1 MKKIN
6 LKKPTRNQ
14 VIRICNLLS
23 VPLQFLGCC
32 VLYLVIEALSRHSL
46 WEAWQYMTGSSL
58 IFLYNA
64 FLIFTTSLVVY
75 LFKHRI
81 LARTIVG
88 CFWFLLGCVN
98 GFLLLNRV
106 TPFTGPDL
114 KLISDALRILNKY
127 LSPGLVVTVL
137 IGLGILV
144 LFFIWM
150 FRKGWKFQGKIR
162 YWLNIPLILLG
173 VAAFVLTSK
182 LAIDNRLLSTYF
194 GNIAYAYQDY
204 GYPYCLAVTIFDIGI
219 SEPNGYSKAVM
230 EDIVHSEG
238 EIKKTKEKN
247 TDVNILFLQLETFI
261 DPTEVNFLSFSED
274 PIPNFRKLSEEYS
287 SGYYKVPAVGAGTAN
302 TEFESITGMSLH
314 YFGAGEYPY
323 KTILKETTCESAAY
337 DLKKLGY
344 STHAIHNNEANFYGR
359 RTVFSR
365 LGFDTFTSEEY
376 MPDISDTT
384 PMGWVKDHILTDEI
398 FKAMESTE
406 GPDYVYTIS
415 VQGHGDYPT
424 EPVLSDPEIKVT
436 GAESEEKNNAWEYY
450 VNQLHE
456 MDQFVK
462 ELTDRLSEFDE
473 RVVLVMYGDHL
484 PTMDLKVEDMKNRYL
499 FQTKYVMWSNF
510 DMKKKDKNIAA
521 YQMAAEVFNRLGIHE
536 GTVFNY
542 HQTRKGTRNYQLDLQ
557 ALQYDILY
565 GKQYVYGGE
574 NPFAATQMQ
583 LGIYPATLERLE
595 SIGNG
600 SYYVYGT
607 NFTASSRLEINK
619 ELQETQYISP
629 TQLLVQ
635 NVELAD
641 GDQVSVAT
649 QSNSSTKKVLSRTD
663 YLTYNEDNGE
673 LMSQESYQ
681 AKKSAKA
688 MIERLKEQHEKEQAD
703 EQADD
708 GQTQE
713 ETTTEETTPELS
725 LTPAPASTPES

>member
-1 MKKIN
+1 M
-6 LKKPTRNQ
+6 
-14 VIRICNLLS
+14 
-23 VPLQFLGCC
+23 
-32 VLYLVIEALSRHSL
+32 
-46 WEAWQYMTGSSL
+46 
-58 IFLYNA
+58 
-64 FLIFTTSLVVY
+64 
-75 LFKHRI
+75 
-81 LARTIVG
+81 G
-88 CFWFLLGCVN
+88 CFWFILGCVN

-114 KLISDALRILNKY
+114 KLINDAMRILNKY
-127 LSPGLVVTVL
+127 LSPGLVVAVL
-137 IGLGILV
+137 VGLGVLL

-150 FRKGWKFQGKIR
+150 FRKCWNFQGKMR
-162 YWLNIPLILLG
+162 YWLNIPLIVAG
-173 VAAFVLTSK
+173 VAAFALTSK

-204 GYPYCLAVTIFDIGI
+204 GYPYCLAVTIFDTGI
-219 SEPNGYSKAVM
+219 NEPNGYSKALM
-230 EDIVHSEG
+230 EDIVNSEG
-238 EIKKTKEKN
+238 EIKETKKKN

-462 ELTDRLSEFDE
+462 ELTDRLSELDE

-542 HQTRKGTRNYQLDLQ
+542 HQTRKGSRNYQLDLQ

-574 NPFAATQMQ
+574 NPFEATKMQ

-607 NFTASSRLEINK
+607 NFTAASRLEINK
-619 ELQETQYISP
+619 ELQKTQYISP

-673 LMSQESYQ
+673 LMSQENYQ

-688 MIERLKEQHEKEQAD
+688 MLERLKEQHAEQT
-703 EQADD
+703 EDD
-708 GQTQE
+708 GQAAE
-713 ETTTEETTPELS
+713 ETPTEETTPELS

>member
-1 MKKIN
+1 M
-6 LKKPTRNQ
+6 
-14 VIRICNLLS
+14 
-23 VPLQFLGCC
+23 
-32 VLYLVIEALSRHSL
+32 
-46 WEAWQYMTGSSL
+46 
-58 IFLYNA
+58 
-64 FLIFTTSLVVY
+64 
-75 LFKHRI
+75 
-81 LARTIVG
+81 
-88 CFWFLLGCVN
+88 
-98 GFLLLNRV
+98 
-106 TPFTGPDL
+106 
-114 KLISDALRILNKY
+114 
-127 LSPGLVVTVL
+127 
-137 IGLGILV
+137 
-144 LFFIWM
+144 
-150 FRKGWKFQGKIR
+150 
-162 YWLNIPLILLG
+162 
-173 VAAFVLTSK
+173 AAFALTSK

-204 GYPYCLAVTIFDIGI
+204 GYPYCLAVTIFDTGI
-219 SEPNGYSKAVM
+219 NEPNGYSKALM
-230 EDIVHSEG
+230 EDIVNSEG
-238 EIKKTKEKN
+238 EIKETKKKN

-462 ELTDRLSEFDE
+462 ELTDRLSELDE

-542 HQTRKGTRNYQLDLQ
+542 HQTRKGSRNYQLDLQ

-574 NPFAATQMQ
+574 NPFEATKMQ

-607 NFTASSRLEINK
+607 NFTAASRLEINK

-673 LMSQESYQ
+673 LMSQENYQ
-681 AKKSAKA
+681 AKKSAKE
-688 MIERLKEQHEKEQAD
+688 MLERLKEEHAEQT
-703 EQADD
+703 EDD
-708 GQTQE
+708 GQAAE
-713 ETTTEETTPELS
+713 ETPTEETTPELS

>member
-1 MKKIN
+1 M
-6 LKKPTRNQ
+6 
-14 VIRICNLLS
+14 
-23 VPLQFLGCC
+23 
-32 VLYLVIEALSRHSL
+32 
-46 WEAWQYMTGSSL
+46 
-58 IFLYNA
+58 
-64 FLIFTTSLVVY
+64 
-75 LFKHRI
+75 
-81 LARTIVG
+81 
-88 CFWFLLGCVN
+88 
-98 GFLLLNRV
+98 NRV

-114 KLISDALRILNKY
+114 HLITDALKIANKY
-127 LSPGLVVTVL
+127 LPMAGVVAVCILFGIVVILLL
-137 IGLGILV
+137 ILLI
-144 LFFIWM
+144 
-150 FRKGWKFQGKIR
+150 KGPKYRGTLKYR
-162 YWLNIPLILLG
+162 YNIPLILLA
-173 VAAFVLTSK
+173 VALFAGSTQIALDKRVLS
-182 LAIDNRLLSTYF
+182 NYF
-194 GNIAYAYQDY
+194 GNIAFAYEDY
-204 GYPYCLAVTIFDIGI
+204 GYPYCLATTIFNTGI
-219 SEPNGYSKAVM
+219 SCPRDYS
-230 EDIVHSEG
+230 ES
-238 EIKKTKEKN
+238 EIKRIEKTEKN
-247 TDVNILFLQLETFI
+247 IPETNEESRPNILFLQLESFF
-261 DPTEVNFLSFSED
+261 DPTLVNYLKISED
-274 PIPNFRKLSEEYS
+274 PIPNFRKLSQEYS

-424 EPVLSDPEIKVT
+424 EPMLSDPEIKVT

-484 PTMDLKVEDMKNRYL
+484 PTMNLKVEDMKNRYL

-688 MIERLKEQHEKEQAD
+688 MIERLKEQHEKAQAD